1 MSVLG
6 GLPKK
11 CYFYVALV
19 FVAHNLDQL
28 PGKKYGSALYE
39 KSASRGDKVA
49 LTVCFS
55 IR

>member
-19 FVAHNLDQL
+19 FVAHNLDQMQ
-28 PGKKYGSALYE
+28 GKKNMGL
-39 KSASRGDKVA
+39 RCMRNRPLVA
-49 LTVCFS
+49 LKS
-55 IR
+55 L